1 MHLFFWESLMG
12 KKAVGNFGLTGWS
25 TTPSDMVKSLLKSY
39 RVSNANEAII
49 YKPLKSLSKSW
60 QMANHDP
67 FLLAEYISKDLEI
80 LFSSV
85 FDRVSV
91 VCSASEGAGSG
102 GAYGINISVIVT
114 ENGVDF
120 DLHTILKSDSKD
132 LFEDYD
138 QTYFD
143 FKF

>member
-1 MHLFFWESLMG
+1 MG
-12 KKAVGNFGLTGWS
+12 KKAVGNFGLTGWD
-25 TTPSDMVKSLLKSY
+25 TTPGDMVKSLLKSY

-49 YKPLKSLSKSW
+49 YKPVKSMAMSW
-60 QMANHDP
+60 HMANHDP
-67 FLLAEYISKDLEI
+67 NLLAEYISKDLEV

-85 FDRVSV
+85 FDRTSV
-91 VCSASEGAGSG
+91 ACSASKDASEG

-114 ENGVDF
+114 EGGVDY
-120 DLHTILKSDSKD
+120 DLHTILKSEGKD